1 MNIGQSVILTVPL
14 LPLVTPNLGAILG
27 LGPWPEQPLIIIW
40 GRFGS
45 GAIFTLI
52 TVQSRMARIP
62 RVMTITIIHALNT
75 YYIRMMWIHYEYVRR
90 ITLATGC
97 YCDDYHPI
105 TNSLPYHC
113 RIMTLPFPLRRYFTC
128 NYNRETFHE
137 RWRMPR
143 TWQNIVRMQ
152 DDIRMTVSDSTTN
165 LCELKTMGYIVS
177 SQYIRALMG

>member
-1 MNIGQSVILTVPL
+1 MTWTAPHY
-14 LPLVTPNLGAILG
+14 NLRPFWFRGHFYFNHCSIQA
-27 LGPWPEQPLIIIW
+27 
-40 GRFGS
+40 GS
-45 GAIFTLI
+45 NSTCDDHNNH
-52 TVQSRMARIP
+52 SRP
-62 RVMTITIIHALNT
+62 QYV
-75 YYIRMMWIHYEYVRR
+75 YIRMMWIHYEYVRI

-105 TNSLPYHC
+105 TNSLRYHC
-113 RIMTLPFPLRRYFTC
+113 WIMTLPSPLRRYFTC

-165 LCELKTMGYIVS
+165 LCKLKTMGYIVS

>member
-1 MNIGQSVILTVPL
+1 MTVP
-14 LPLVTPNLGAILG
+14 
-27 LGPWPEQPLIIIW
+27 
-40 GRFGS
+40 S
-45 GAIFTLI
+45 
-52 TVQSRMARIP
+52 
-62 RVMTITIIHALNT
+62 
-75 YYIRMMWIHYEYVRR
+75 
-90 ITLATGC
+90 
-97 YCDDYHPI
+97 
-105 TNSLPYHC
+105 
-113 RIMTLPFPLRRYFTC
+113 PLRRYLTC